1 MSISTR
7 YATLN
12 KSATTKG
19 NPAMATIKEI
29 ATLAGVSRGTV
40 DRVLNHRGDVNPQTE
55 EKIWEIVKKLDYKP
69 NKAGIVLAAQKK
81 NLKLGVVLLGVGN
94 PFYDDVL
101 LGVHEKAEELE
112 GYNCSV
118 LIRQTEYSLKQ
129 QLSAIDALLAEGING
144 LAISPYNDDAI
155 REKIN
160 SLCDQGIPVVTLNTD
175 IENSKRLAYVGSNF
189 FRSGEAAAGLMRLMT
204 KGEVHVGIVSGSQ
217 NILCHTERIA
227 GFAQVIR
234 SHPHIRIADI
244 VNNNDDDTESY
255 TLTKQLLADHPEI
268 NAFYFTAGGVY
279 GGCRAIEA
287 SNRRNDTTVITN
299 DMVPTTRE
307 YMQKGLIAATICQQP
322 SQQGSLPLSILFTYL
337 TTGESPAS
345 ENNYVDVD
353 IRIRENL

>member
-1 MSISTR
+1 
-7 YATLN
+7 
-12 KSATTKG
+12 
-19 NPAMATIKEI
+19 MATIKEI

-55 EKIWEIVKKLDYKP
+55 EKILQIIRDLDYKP

-94 PFYDDVL
+94 PFFDDVL
-101 LGVHEKAEELE
+101 LGVHEKQQELA

-118 LIRQTEYSLKQ
+118 LIKQTDYSLKQ
-129 QLSAIDALLAEGING
+129 QLDAIDSLLAEGING
-144 LAISPYNDDAI
+144 LAISPYNDDAV

-160 SLCDQGIPVVTLNTD
+160 SLCEQGIPVVTLNTD
-175 IENSKRLAYVGSNF
+175 IENSSRLAYVGSNF
-189 FRSGEAAAGLMRLMT
+189 YRSGEAAAGLMRLMT
-204 KGEVHVGIVSGSQ
+204 RDEVRVGIVSGSQ

-227 GFAQVIR
+227 GFSRVIA
-234 SHPHIRIADI
+234 SCPNIRIVET
-244 VNNNDDDTESY
+244 VNNNDDDQVSCE
-255 TLTKQLLADHPEI
+255 LTRRLLASHPEI

-279 GGCRAIEA
+279 GGCQAIEA
-287 SNRRNDTTVITN
+287 CGRKSDMTVITN

-322 SQQGSLPLSILFTYL
+322 SQQGSQPLALLFTYL
-337 TTGESPAS
+337 TTGELPVS

>member
-1 MSISTR
+1 
-7 YATLN
+7 
-12 KSATTKG
+12 
-19 NPAMATIKEI
+19 MATIKEI

-55 EKIWEIVKKLDYKP
+55 EKILQIIHDLDYKP

-81 NLKLGVVLLGVGN
+81 NLKLGVVLLGAGN
-94 PFYDDVL
+94 PFFDDVL
-101 LGVHEKAEELE
+101 LGVNEKAQELA

-129 QLSAIDALLAEGING
+129 QLDAIDSLLAEGING
-144 LAISPYNDDAI
+144 LAISPYNDKAV
-155 REKIN
+155 REKTDC
-160 SLCDQGIPVVTLNTD
+160 LWEQGIPVVTLNTD
-175 IENSKRLAYVGSNF
+175 IENSSRIAYVGSNF
-189 FRSGEAAAGLMRLMT
+189 YRSGEAAAGLMRLMT
-204 KGEVHVGIVSGSQ
+204 RGEVRVGIVSGSQ

-227 GFAQVIR
+227 GFSRVIA
-234 SHPHIRIADI
+234 SYPNIRIVDT
-244 VNNNDDDTESY
+244 VNNNDDDKVSFE
-255 TLTKQLLADHPEI
+255 LTKKLLADHPET

-279 GGCRAIEA
+279 GGCQAIETSA
-287 SNRRNDTTVITN
+287 HKSDMTVITN

-322 SQQGSLPLSILFTYL
+322 FQQGSQPLALLFTYL
-337 TTGESPAS
+337 ATGEMPAS